1 MFFEEIIRDEYND
14 FFDDQPITPRILKDI
29 ESLDEFYNKLKTIE
43 ENHFDKLKPDLA
55 ATLYCLE
62 RYFLKLQKYI
72 LQFKN
77 NQLTMIGSIVITDFQ
92 KFYNIISSLIYDEIG
107 KSGSKLYMHSGTKW
121 ERVKKKYE
129 EKLWSN
135 SNLYGLMYANDNS
148 KHPKYEV
155 LYYLNKALLDGVNE
169 IDMEH
174 NEHIEKVQKILN
186 RESNYN

>member
-1 MFFEEIIRDEYND
+1 
-14 FFDDQPITPRILKDI
+14 

-155 LYYLNKALLDGVNE
+155 LYYLN
-169 IDMEH
+169 
-174 NEHIEKVQKILN
+174 
-186 RESNYN
+186 